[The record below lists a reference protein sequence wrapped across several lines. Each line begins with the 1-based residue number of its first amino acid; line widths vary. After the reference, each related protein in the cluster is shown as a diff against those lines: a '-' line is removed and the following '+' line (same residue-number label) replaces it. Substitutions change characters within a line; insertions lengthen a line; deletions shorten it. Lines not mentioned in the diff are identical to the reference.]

1 MPCILPW
8 HVKKMFPFKK
18 MYEMSVPLENRLCEL
33 QYVLDSMQNI
43 CPPPVSQKG
52 EIYLYTDLPT
62 SK

>member
-33 QYVLDSMQNI
+33 QYVLDSMQKYLPPRLTKRGNI
-43 CPPPVSQKG
+43 FIYGPPDQ
-52 EIYLYTDLPT
+52 
-62 SK
+62 